1 MVRPAGSFFSC
12 SASLAVVG
20 LASLRRVSST
30 WTVPVG
36 EVHLAPEASLV
47 SCGTSFVGMPSRAP
61 VAGSVTIRA
70 FPADDQSAVLI
81 VHDPG
86 DDDEDAIALEI
97 AQGTGEIS
105 EF

>member
-1 MVRPAGSFFSC
+1 MLDA
-12 SASLAVVG
+12 AQ
-20 LASLRRVSST
+20 
-30 WTVPVG
+30 
-36 EVHLAPEASLV
+36 
-47 SCGTSFVGMPSRAP
+47 
-61 VAGSVTIRA
+61 AGSVTIRA
-70 FPADDQSAVLI
+70 FPADDQTAVLI